1 MREDVAGTIDTD
13 YDCIIVSMVCGML
26 LLFVLPIIRVLDT
39 YSIFWIL
46 PGGRHFR
53 TSRTASQIENARLN
67 ST

>member
-13 YDCIIVSMVCGML
+13 YDCIIVSMVLVCGML

-46 PGGRHFR
+46 PGQTLSNFKD
-53 TSRTASQIENARLN
+53 SFAN
-67 ST
+67 